1 MTYPNLIPVL
11 PEIFMAIMILV
22 LLMVDAFTR
31 ESQKGLN
38 LAITLITLVGCFVLQ
53 RYVDHGVTQLTFN
66 NMFILDNL
74 ATGTKLFTYLFSF
87 VTVLYIKRYVSDKK
101 FQTGEFYAIFLFSVL
116 GMMVMISADNM
127 LVLYVGLEL
136 FSLALYGLIALQ
148 RDQVKATEAAMK
160 YFILGA
166 LASGILLYGIS
177 FIYGATGGYLQLED
191 IIRAMLTH
199 GSANQAL
206 LSFGL
211 VFIVAGLVF
220 KLGLVPFHMW
230 VPDVYEGSPLAVT
243 TIIGSLNCGSSFLDS
258 LLDWRTGNFES
269 SLVGDVIDFGGL
281 VIILW

>member
-136 FSLALYGLIALQ
+136 FSLAL
-148 RDQVKATEAAMK
+148 
-160 YFILGA
+160 
-166 LASGILLYGIS
+166 
-177 FIYGATGGYLQLED
+177 
-191 IIRAMLTH
+191 
-199 GSANQAL
+199 
-206 LSFGL
+206 
-211 VFIVAGLVF
+211 
-220 KLGLVPFHMW
+220 
-230 VPDVYEGSPLAVT
+230 
-243 TIIGSLNCGSSFLDS
+243 
-258 LLDWRTGNFES
+258 
-269 SLVGDVIDFGGL
+269 
-281 VIILW
+281 